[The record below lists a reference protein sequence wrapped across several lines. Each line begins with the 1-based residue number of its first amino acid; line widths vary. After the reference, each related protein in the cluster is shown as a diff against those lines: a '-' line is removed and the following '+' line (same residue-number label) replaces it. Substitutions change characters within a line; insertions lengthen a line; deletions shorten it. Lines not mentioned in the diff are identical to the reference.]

1 MATITVGTKLP
12 HGLTI
17 QVGEVSV
24 ELKGQNSS
32 LIYGG
37 HGITEGVDKE
47 FFDKWLSMNKDSA
60 AVKAGLIFSHE
71 KTNNVK
77 AEAIE
82 KKDNKNGF
90 EGIDPAKPGPGIAPV
105 DGKE

>member
-1 MATITVGTKLP
+1 MAQTTVGCRLP
-12 HGLTI
+12 HGLIIT
-17 QVGEVSV
+17 VGEVSV
-24 ELKGQNSS
+24 ELKGTNSS
-32 LIYGG
+32 LVIGG

-71 KTNNVK
+71 KTNSVK